1 MTNKKLIRGLK
12 QGDKKCFDEIFEM
25 YYDRSFAYA
34 MSLLKNGA
42 ATEDVIQNVF
52 LKIWLGRKT
61 IDLSKDF
68 DNYVLTAVR
77 NEAISYLRLKYNN
90 SKVNGEIPDVEDIHA
105 DIMANVIYSETN
117 SRIRELIEKM
127 PPQRR
132 RVFEMNRYENK
143 SAKEI
148 AKEMNLSPRTVER
161 HIALAMLDLRKG
173 MTKQTYN

>member
-1 MTNKKLIRGLK
+1 MTTVIKKKFIRGLK
-12 QGDKKCFDEIFEM
+12 HGDRKCFDEIFEM
-25 YYDRSFAYA
+25 YYDRSYAYA
-34 MSLLKNGA
+34 MSLLKNA
-42 ATEDVIQNVF
+42 SATEDVIQNVF
-52 LKIWLGRKT
+52 LKIWLGRRT

-90 SKVNGEIPDVEDIHA
+90 NKVAGEVPDVEDVHT
-105 DIMANVIYSETN
+105 DIIANVVLAETN

-132 RVFEMNRYENK
+132 QVFEMSRYGNM

-161 HIALAMLDLRKG
+161 HIALAMQNLRKG
-173 MTKQTYN
+173 MS